1 MKSLKVT
8 ARLTGLGYL
17 IIFITGFFANFYTL
31 ESMVVDGNAHLTA
44 ENIKAQLSQFQIGL
58 AAFSLMVL
66 VDIILA
72 YPLFKLLKSEDKQMA
87 ITSSTL
93 RLTNG
98 AFFAWALVSLFKIGH
113 LAQNAPND
121 IVNHVLPLLAQ
132 FNQIWNIGLLFFGAH
147 LLLLGWLVFK
157 SPSFPKV
164 IGVLL
169 QLAGVAYLVD
179 SGAQL
184 LLSNYNDYKSLFEI
198 IVIGGGV
205 IGEFSLTLWL
215 LIKGIRPSAKQK
227 LAQKST
233 LHLVTP

>member
-1 MKSLKVT
+1 
-8 ARLTGLGYL
+8 
-17 IIFITGFFANFYTL
+17 
-31 ESMVVDGNAHLTA
+31 
-44 ENIKAQLSQFQIGL
+44 
-58 AAFSLMVL
+58 
-66 VDIILA
+66 
-72 YPLFKLLKSEDKQMA
+72 
-87 ITSSTL
+87 
-93 RLTNG
+93 
-98 AFFAWALVSLFKIGH
+98 
-113 LAQNAPND
+113 
-121 IVNHVLPLLAQ
+121 
-132 FNQIWNIGLLFFGAH
+132 
-147 LLLLGWLVFK
+147 LLGWLVFK

-184 LLSNYNDYKSLFEI
+184 LLSNYNDNKSLFEI